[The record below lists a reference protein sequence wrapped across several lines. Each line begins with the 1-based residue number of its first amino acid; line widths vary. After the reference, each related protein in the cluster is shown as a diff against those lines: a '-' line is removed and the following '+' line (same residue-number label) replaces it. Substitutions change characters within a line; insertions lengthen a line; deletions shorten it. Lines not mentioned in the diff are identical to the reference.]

1 MIAIGLLFVRM
12 LCDCF
17 KSRRRLEAE
26 ILVLRHQLNVLQQ
39 RVPRRLHLRWAD
51 RALFIWLYRRCPRIL
66 DATTI
71 VRPETIVRWHRI
83 GFAAY
88 WRWKSRPLG
97 GRPRIGKEVRDLI
110 RRMSFEN
117 PLWGAP
123 KIHGELLKLGIE
135 IAQSTVSIYMVPRR
149 DRPLQT
155 WKTFL
160 RNHMEGIASIDLFVV
175 PTIAFEQLF
184 AFLVLGHRRRQ
195 LLWIAVTRNPTAE
208 WLARQITEAFP
219 WDSAPKYLVRD
230 NDRAFGAAFKA
241 RVRAMGIRDRPTSF
255 RSPWQNGYVERLI
268 GSIRHECLDHLMV
281 FNAEHL
287 RRILAKYA
295 TYYNEVRTHVSLGKD
310 TPYTRPIER
319 FGDIV
324 AYPMSGSRLCCSH
337 DSLDE
342 LSFFFGDHG
351 PCLDLDEHLLQID
364 SHAPEERLTG
374 LLLAGAGD
382 HLSLFRP
389 APLPARSR
397 GPLEGSRPV
406 SPERNRMSTS
416 PLVLKTIEAYRR

>member
-1 MIAIGLLFVRM
+1 MIAMVFLLVGM

-26 ILVLRHQLNVLQQ
+26 ILALRHQLNILQQ
-39 RVPRRLHLRWAD
+39 RAPRRLHLRWAD

-66 DATTI
+66 DAITI
-71 VRPETIVRWHRI
+71 VRPDTIVRWHRM

-88 WRWKSRPLG
+88 WRWKLRPLG
-97 GRPRIGKEVRDLI
+97 GRPRISKEVRDLI

-135 IAQSTVSIYMVPRR
+135 VAQSTVSIYMVPRQ

-160 RNHMEGIASIDLFVV
+160 RNHMEGIASIDLIVV

-184 AFLVLGHRRRQ
+184 AFLVLGHGRRR

-208 WLARQITEAFP
+208 WLAGQITEAFP
-219 WDSAPKYLVRD
+219 WDWAPRYLVRD
-230 NDRAFGAAFKA
+230 NDRAFGIAFQD
-241 RVRAMGIRDRPTSF
+241 RVRAMGIRDRPISF

-268 GSIRHECLDHLMV
+268 GSIRRECTDHLIV

-295 TYYNEVRTHVSLGKD
+295 TYYNKVRTHVSLGKD
-310 TPYTRPIER
+310 APYTRPIER

-324 AYPMSGSRLCCSH
+324 AYPILG
-337 DSLDE
+337 
-342 LSFFFGDHG
+342 
-351 PCLDLDEHLLQID
+351 
-364 SHAPEERLTG
+364 G
-374 LLLAGAGD
+374 L
-382 HLSLFRP
+382 HHRY
-389 APLPARSR
+389 AR
-397 GPLEGSRPV
+397 
-406 SPERNRMSTS
+406 
-416 PLVLKTIEAYRR
+416 I

>member
-1 MIAIGLLFVRM
+1 M
-12 LCDCF
+12 
-17 KSRRRLEAE
+17 
-26 ILVLRHQLNVLQQ
+26 
-39 RVPRRLHLRWAD
+39 
-51 RALFIWLYRRCPRIL
+51 
-66 DATTI
+66 
-71 VRPETIVRWHRI
+71 
-83 GFAAY
+83 
-88 WRWKSRPLG
+88 
-97 GRPRIGKEVRDLI
+97 VRDLI

-135 IAQSTVSIYMVPRR
+135 VAQSTVSIYMVSRR

-160 RNHMEGIASIDLFVV
+160 RNQMEGIASIDLFVV

-219 WDSAPKYLVRD
+219 WDSTPTYLIRD
-230 NDRAFGAAFKA
+230 NDRAFGVAFKV

-281 FNAEHL
+281 FNADHL
-287 RRILAKYA
+287 RRVLAKYA
-295 TYYNEVRTHVSLGKD
+295 AYYNEVRTHVSLGKD
-310 TPYTRPIER
+310 TPCTRPIEK

-324 AYPMSGSRLCCSH
+324 AYPILG
-337 DSLDE
+337 
-342 LSFFFGDHG
+342 
-351 PCLDLDEHLLQID
+351 
-364 SHAPEERLTG
+364 G
-374 LLLAGAGD
+374 L
-382 HLSLFRP
+382 HHRY
-389 APLPARSR
+389 AR
-397 GPLEGSRPV
+397 
-406 SPERNRMSTS
+406 
-416 PLVLKTIEAYRR
+416 I